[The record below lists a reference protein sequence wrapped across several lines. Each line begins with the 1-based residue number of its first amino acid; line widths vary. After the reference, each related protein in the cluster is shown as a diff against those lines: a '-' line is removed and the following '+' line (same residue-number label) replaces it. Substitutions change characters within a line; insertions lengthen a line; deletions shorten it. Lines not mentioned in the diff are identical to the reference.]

1 MLKLERPQII
11 INKLIYFAEI
21 GELYTITHE
30 EMLFIVEKL
39 EKINTKRR
47 FKVSRAENYSVIWR
61 TK

>member
-1 MLKLERPQII
+1 MKRAEII

-47 FKVSRAENYSVIWR
+47 FKVSRTENYSVIWR
-61 TK
+61 VK